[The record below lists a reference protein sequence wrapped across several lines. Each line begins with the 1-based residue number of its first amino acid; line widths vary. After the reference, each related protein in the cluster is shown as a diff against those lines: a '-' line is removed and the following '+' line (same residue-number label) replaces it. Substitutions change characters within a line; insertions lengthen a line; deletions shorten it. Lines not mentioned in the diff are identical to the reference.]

1 MPADAPRRL
10 SPGARSR
17 SGRSMKRLAIY
28 CGSATPADP
37 VYLDSARTVGRTL
50 AERGIGLV
58 YGGGRLGLMG
68 AVADGAL
75 AAGGEV
81 IGVIPQALVD
91 AEVAHRGLT
100 ELHVVAGMHARKA
113 LFTDLS
119 DGFVTIPGGTGTMDE
134 LWEALSWA
142 QLGYHANPVGLLNV
156 AGYYDD
162 LIAFW
167 RKSAEVGFLRPQHR
181 DLLIVDD
188 TLDGLLAQM
197 AAHQPTQPIVRMKTS
212 DL

>member
-1 MPADAPRRL
+1 
-10 SPGARSR
+10 
-17 SGRSMKRLAIY
+17 MKRLAVY

-37 VYLDSARTVGRTL
+37 TYIEGARALGRAF

-58 YGGGRLGLMG
+58 YGGGRTGLMG
-68 AVADGAL
+68 AIADGAL
-75 AAGGEV
+75 EGGGEV

-100 ELHVVAGMHARKA
+100 ELHVVSGMHQRKQM
-113 LFTDLS
+113 FTDLS

-142 QLGYHANPVGLLNV
+142 QLGYHADPVGLLNT
-156 AGYYDD
+156 AGYYDH

-167 RKSAEVGFLRPQHR
+167 EKMGEVGFLRPQHR
-181 DLLIVDD
+181 DLLIVAD
-188 TLDGLLAQM
+188 TLDVLLDRM
-197 AAHQPTQPIVRMKTS
+197 GEHVPTQPIVRMNAS